1 MGGSCKV
8 VGMQDTFLFLEGVM
22 GGRSWIKEGKDMVKK
37 LITTQYNE
45 GYNISMSPKGHLAAA

>member
-22 GGRSWIKEGKDMVKK
+22 GGRSWIKEEKDMVKK
-37 LITTQYNE
+37 LIMGLTD
-45 GYNISMSPKGHLAAA
+45 